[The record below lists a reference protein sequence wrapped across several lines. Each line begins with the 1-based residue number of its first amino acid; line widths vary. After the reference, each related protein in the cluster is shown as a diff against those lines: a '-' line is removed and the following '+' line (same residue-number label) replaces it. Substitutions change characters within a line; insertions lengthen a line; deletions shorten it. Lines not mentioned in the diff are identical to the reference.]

1 MPIKLDKNKAKA
13 ELLTWSQMITMADD
27 VFERDGQS
35 PTGILIF
42 LSAFQHFE
50 SIPENFTTIDMEK
63 LSFIF

>member
-1 MPIKLDKNKAKA
+1 
-13 ELLTWSQMITMADD
+13 MITMADD